1 MSRFA
6 QEPPFKHGSVARTAI
21 LLVNL
26 GTPDAP
32 TAPAVRRYL
41 KQFLGDPRVV
51 EIPRAVWLPIL
62 HGIILNTRPK
72 QSAQKYA
79 RIWSNEG
86 SPLMVHTVRQARLL
100 AGYLGERVRSPLV
113 VDYAMRYGEPAIGR
127 VLARLKAAGC
137 DRILV
142 LPLYPQFAASSTA
155 TAFDEVARFIR
166 STRNVPEI
174 RMVRHFHDHPD
185 YVAALAAQVRE
196 HWKANGRPDKLLMS
210 FHGLPRYT
218 LARGDPYHCECR
230 KTARLLAEALQLAD
244 SHWQLSFQSRF
255 GRTEWLKPYTLPT
268 LQDYARK
275 GTRRVDVICP
285 GFVADCLETLEEIG
299 IEGKEAFLAAGGKEF
314 HFIACLNER
323 DDWIRSLA
331 EIALEHLA
339 GWVSANWD
347 ADNER
352 AALELSRKRALALG
366 ARA

>member
-1 MSRFA
+1 MPRFA
-6 QEPPFKHGSVARTAI
+6 QEPPFKHGSVAKTAI

-100 AGYLGERVRSPLV
+100 AGYLGERVRSPMT
-113 VDYAMRYGEPAIGR
+113 VDYAMRYGEPSIGGA
-127 VLARLKAAGC
+127 LERLKGAGC

-142 LPLYPQFAASSTA
+142 LPLYPQYAASTTA
-155 TAFDEVARFIR
+155 SAFDEGARFIQG
-166 STRNVPEI
+166 TRNVPEI
-174 RMVRHFHDHPD
+174 RMVRHFHDHPG
-185 YVAALAAQVRE
+185 YVAALTAQVRE
-196 HWKANGRPDKLLMS
+196 HWGANGRTDRLLVS

-218 LARGDPYHCECR
+218 LDRGDPYHCECQ
-230 KTARLLAEALQLAD
+230 KTARLLAEALRVPD

-255 GRTEWLKPYTLPT
+255 GRTEWLQPYTLPT
-268 LQDYARK
+268 LQDLARQ
-275 GTRRVDVICP
+275 GVRRVDVVCP

-314 HFIACLNER
+314 HFIPCLNER
-323 DDWIRSLA
+323 DDWIHALA
-331 EIALEHLA
+331 DIALEHLS
-339 GWVSANWD
+339 GWVSA
-347 ADNER
+347 ER
-352 AALELSRKRALALG
+352 DEGAAALELSRQRALALG
-366 ARA
+366 AQS